1 MGFWK
6 IRFPKLPDI
15 NNVTIKNEDF
25 RFNRFQ
31 IIEQFIGMTAVG
43 SEMNI
48 GKDYNFN
55 RSFFQRLTF

>member
-1 MGFWK
+1 MRIFGLIVF
-6 IRFPKLPDI
+6 
-15 NNVTIKNEDF
+15 E
-25 RFNRFQ
+25 